1 MVLLLEK
8 VGRLFGVKVHR
19 KKHKKPKRKVP
30 KRNGNPHDV
39 DRKTNKT
46 LDQPS

>member
-1 MVLLLEK
+1 MPFHGK
-8 VGRLFGVKVHR
+8 KTPGFRISM
-19 KKHKKPKRKVP
+19 KKHKKPKRRVP
-30 KRNGNPHDV
+30 KRNVNPHDV

>member
-1 MVLLLEK
+1 MPFHGK
-8 VGRLFGVKVHR
+8 KTPGFRISM
-19 KKHKKPKRKVP
+19 KKHKKPIRYKRRVP
-30 KRNGNPHDV
+30 KRNVNPHDV